1 MNLFRNATEAIYAQ
15 SNTLYNQIQQK
26 KNITWTCHMENKEN
40 SDVVLS
46 LPNCNYMLLA
56 EFIMIVGA
64 PQLIQIIYKN
74 ASIDTL

>member
-1 MNLFRNATEAIYAQ
+1 
-15 SNTLYNQIQQK
+15 
-26 KNITWTCHMENKEN
+26 MENKEN